1 MRLINTAFGC
11 ILLISWARSYSFLGM
26 PEGYLSNFGI
36 KPWNS
41 PQQRSGSSTS
51 TAIHLKNGLSN
62 VNVDLNQYRSEL
74 IPPSN
79 KEPPLKTTA
88 VIDIGDWSVN
98 MVKNLA
104 RIVVKGTI
112 VEENDTKISLP
123 VAAALQKMRK
133 DVQFLDDVA
142 NRTPQLSTLELIVL
156 LATVS
161 LSAISP
167 FILSIKV
174 VEVLVPSLA
183 ALSASV
189 GISAEYIGKVAV
201 SNGKEFAALA
211 IQAAAESEAL
221 LAAAERTKAVL
232 PLCVGIATTA
242 SAFALLAPTL
252 LKELSETFSVHLINE
267 VYLICPLIAVLA
279 AAIAGLATQ
288 ESQGLASRAIGV
300 GNRRFAS
307 SSSVGR
313 TWMSATE
320 QVQAN
325 AIRTSQKW
333 KWFALGVAPAPL
345 IATLFP
351 GPLSVKTII
360 CASLA
365 AAQAAYYLSIAEYS
379 LAVAVD
385 AVAFKARSAAV
396 SDTYANQGSRAGA
409 ILPFTSA
416 LAGLCAAASAAAV
429 EILPLLSTT
438 EIQAVVALLFPSGAA
453 LFAAAAAV
461 SKARCEVKKTF
472 YTLPSHNLKI
482 GIFIYNTIFSLR
494 KQGLLLSSA
503 PPALSTMLCA
513 SMISKQ
519 FLFFTRSTFI
529 FFLFL
534 FISIF
539 ISFYISF
546 FILSLLQ
553 VDAAAAGA
561 AAAMGLSGE
570 DNPNSPIKDPIR
582 QVQELIEITLKTSWA
597 RIVMKVRMFRS
608 IVKKKKGWVT
618 FKKWFFNTFGLG
630 PGPSSGTGSGSR
642 GTNSMDGVKIA

>member
-1 MRLINTAFGC
+1 MKLTNLAFVFV
-11 ILLISWARSYSFLGM
+11 LVISWAQSYSLGGKGR
-26 PEGYLSNFGI
+26 GYLDLSRLMPSNLH
-36 KPWNS
+36 
-41 PQQRSGSSTS
+41 QQCRGSSTP
-51 TAIHLKNGLSN
+51 TAIHLKNAMSN
-62 VNVDLNQYRSEL
+62 VVVDLAQYREEL
-74 IPPSN
+74 NPPPPTTGIVAESN
-79 KEPPLKTTA
+79 A
-88 VIDIGDWSVN
+88 VVDVGDWSVN
-98 MVKNLA
+98 VVKNLA
-104 RIVVKGTI
+104 KIVVSGTI
-112 VEENDTKISLP
+112 AEQNNTKLSIP

-133 DVQFLDDVA
+133 DMKFLDDVA
-142 NRTPQLSTLELIVL
+142 SRTPQLSTLELVVL
-156 LATVS
+156 ISTVT

-211 IQAAAESEAL
+211 IQAAAEAEAL

-252 LKELSETFSVHLINE
+252 VKEMSENFSIQFITE

-320 QVQAN
+320 QVEAN
-325 AIRTSQKW
+325 AKRTSQKW

-360 CASLA
+360 CAALA

-429 EILPLLSTT
+429 ELLPLLSTT
-438 EIQAVVALLFPSGAA
+438 ELQAVVALLFPSGAA

-461 SKARCEVKKTF
+461 SKARCEV
-472 YTLPSHNLKI
+472 SQVNLYQI
-482 GIFIYNTIFSLR
+482 
-494 KQGLLLSSA
+494 
-503 PPALSTMLCA
+503 
-513 SMISKQ
+513 
-519 FLFFTRSTFI
+519 FTR
-529 FFLFL
+529 
-534 FISIF
+534 
-539 ISFYISF
+539 
-546 FILSLLQ
+546 
-553 VDAAAAGA
+553 
-561 AAAMGLSGE
+561 
-570 DNPNSPIKDPIR
+570 
-582 QVQELIEITLKTSWA
+582 
-597 RIVMKVRMFRS
+597 
-608 IVKKKKGWVT
+608 
-618 FKKWFFNTFGLG
+618 
-630 PGPSSGTGSGSR
+630 
-642 GTNSMDGVKIA
+642 

>member
-1 MRLINTAFGC
+1 MRHAHPAFWFV
-11 ILLISWARSYSFLGM
+11 LLLSWVHSYEIVNHCVGGIANRKCYHIS
-26 PEGYLSNFGI
+26 SN
-36 KPWNS
+36 NL
-41 PQQRSGSSTS
+41 QNVRGSSTS
-51 TAIHLKNGLSN
+51 TALNLKNSQSN
-62 VNVDLNQYRSEL
+62 VIIDLGEFRASLNP
-74 IPPSN
+74 IPVP
-79 KEPPLKTTA
+79 A
-88 VIDIGDWSVN
+88 VNPGAIGFPVGDWSLN
-98 MVKNLA
+98 FVKNMA
-104 RIVVKGTI
+104 RVVVTGSTT
-112 VEENDTKISLP
+112 EANNTKLSIP

-133 DVQFLDDVA
+133 DMKFLDDVA
-142 NRTPQLSTLELIVL
+142 SRTPQLSTLELAVL
-156 LATVS
+156 ITTVS
-161 LSAISP
+161 LSALSP

-211 IQAAAESEAL
+211 IQAAAEAEAL

-252 LKELSETFSVHLINE
+252 IKELSENFSVQFITE
-267 VYLICPLIAVLA
+267 VYFICPLIAVLA

-320 QVQAN
+320 AN
-325 AIRTSQKW
+325 AGRTSQKW

-345 IATLFP
+345 IAAFFP

-360 CASLA
+360 CAALA

-429 EILPLLSTT
+429 ELLPLVSTV
-438 EIQAVVALLFPSGAA
+438 ELQAVVALLFPSGAA

-461 SKARCEVKKTF
+461 SKARCEVRT
-472 YTLPSHNLKI
+472 
-482 GIFIYNTIFSLR
+482 
-494 KQGLLLSSA
+494 
-503 PPALSTMLCA
+503 
-513 SMISKQ
+513 
-519 FLFFTRSTFI
+519 
-529 FFLFL
+529 
-534 FISIF
+534 
-539 ISFYISF
+539 
-546 FILSLLQ
+546 
-553 VDAAAAGA
+553 
-561 AAAMGLSGE
+561 
-570 DNPNSPIKDPIR
+570 
-582 QVQELIEITLKTSWA
+582 
-597 RIVMKVRMFRS
+597 
-608 IVKKKKGWVT
+608 
-618 FKKWFFNTFGLG
+618 
-630 PGPSSGTGSGSR
+630 
-642 GTNSMDGVKIA
+642 

>member
-1 MRLINTAFGC
+1 MI
-11 ILLISWARSYSFLGM
+11 
-26 PEGYLSNFGI
+26 
-36 KPWNS
+36 
-41 PQQRSGSSTS
+41 SSTS
-51 TAIHLKNGLSN
+51 PTTT
-62 VNVDLNQYRSEL
+62 VVQ
-74 IPPSN
+74 PSSTVV
-79 KEPPLKTTA
+79 E
-88 VIDIGDWSVN
+88 VGDWSVN
-98 MVKNLA
+98 AVKNLA
-104 RIVVKGTI
+104 RIVVTGSI
-112 VEENDTKISLP
+112 AEANNTKLSFP
-123 VAAALQKMRK
+123 VASALQKMRK
-133 DVQFLDDVA
+133 DMKFLDDVA
-142 NRTPQLSTLELIVL
+142 SRTPQLSTLELAVL
-156 LATVS
+156 ITTVT
-161 LSAISP
+161 LSAVSP

-211 IQAAAESEAL
+211 IQAAAEAEAL

-252 LKELSETFSVHLINE
+252 LKELSENFSIQFITE

-320 QVQAN
+320 QVEAN
-325 AIRTSQKW
+325 AKRTSQKW

-360 CASLA
+360 CAALA

-379 LAVAVD
+379 LAIAVD

-429 EILPLLSTT
+429 ELLPLVSTV
-438 EIQAVVALLFPSGAA
+438 ELQALVALLFPSGAA

-461 SKARCEVKKTF
+461 SKARCEVR
-472 YTLPSHNLKI
+472 TLPFQDFVCVHNFVLDK
-482 GIFIYNTIFSLR
+482 R
-494 KQGLLLSSA
+494 
-503 PPALSTMLCA
+503 
-513 SMISKQ
+513 
-519 FLFFTRSTFI
+519 
-529 FFLFL
+529 
-534 FISIF
+534 
-539 ISFYISF
+539 
-546 FILSLLQ
+546 
-553 VDAAAAGA
+553 
-561 AAAMGLSGE
+561 E
-570 DNPNSPIKDPIR
+570 
-582 QVQELIEITLKTSWA
+582 
-597 RIVMKVRMFRS
+597 VR
-608 IVKKKKGWVT
+608 
-618 FKKWFFNTFGLG
+618 
-630 PGPSSGTGSGSR
+630 
-642 GTNSMDGVKIA
+642 

>member
-1 MRLINTAFGC
+1 MRQTHLAFGF
-11 ILLISWARSYSFLGM
+11 ILVLSWVHSYELV
-26 PEGYLSNFGI
+26 GYSMRNLDI
-36 KPWNS
+36 HR
-41 PQQRSGSSTS
+41 QYQIQRSLQQQSRGSSTS
-51 TAIHLKNGLSN
+51 TSIHLKNSQSN
-62 VNVDLNQYRSEL
+62 VIIDLQEYRKAMISSTS
-74 IPPSN
+74 PTTTVVQPSSTVV
-79 KEPPLKTTA
+79 E
-88 VIDIGDWSVN
+88 VGDWSVN
-98 MVKNLA
+98 AVKNLA
-104 RIVVKGTI
+104 RIVVTGSI
-112 VEENDTKISLP
+112 AEANNTKLSFP
-123 VAAALQKMRK
+123 VASALQKMRK
-133 DVQFLDDVA
+133 DMKFLDDVA
-142 NRTPQLSTLELIVL
+142 SRTPQLSTLELAVL
-156 LATVS
+156 ITTVT
-161 LSAISP
+161 LSAVSP

-211 IQAAAESEAL
+211 IQAAAEAEAL

-252 LKELSETFSVHLINE
+252 LKELSENFSIQFITE

-320 QVQAN
+320 QVEAN
-325 AIRTSQKW
+325 AKRTSQKW

-360 CASLA
+360 CAALA

-379 LAVAVD
+379 LAIAVD

-429 EILPLLSTT
+429 ELLPLVSTV
-438 EIQAVVALLFPSGAA
+438 ELQALVALLFPSGAA

-461 SKARCEVKKTF
+461 SKARCEVR
-472 YTLPSHNLKI
+472 TLPFQDFVCVHN
-482 GIFIYNTIFSLR
+482 
-494 KQGLLLSSA
+494 
-503 PPALSTMLCA
+503 
-513 SMISKQ
+513 
-519 FLFFTRSTFI
+519 
-529 FFLFL
+529 
-534 FISIF
+534 
-539 ISFYISF
+539 
-546 FILSLLQ
+546 
-553 VDAAAAGA
+553 
-561 AAAMGLSGE
+561 
-570 DNPNSPIKDPIR
+570 
-582 QVQELIEITLKTSWA
+582 
-597 RIVMKVRMFRS
+597 IVLDKREVR
-608 IVKKKKGWVT
+608 
-618 FKKWFFNTFGLG
+618 
-630 PGPSSGTGSGSR
+630 
-642 GTNSMDGVKIA
+642 